1 MPSRALQVGHSERE
15 LRSLR
20 SECKIQRELDHPN
33 IVKMI
38 DAFETDNEVSV
49 ISDYKVWSKKQ
60 INQVISVAEYVP
72 GELFRLFD
80 QYRQEVG
87 GARRS

>member
-1 MPSRALQVGHSERE
+1 MPSRAFQVGHSERE

-49 ISDYKVWSKKQ
+49 ISDNV
-60 INQVISVAEYVP
+60 
-72 GELFRLFD
+72 
-80 QYRQEVG
+80 
-87 GARRS
+87 

>member
-1 MPSRALQVGHSERE
+1 MQVGHSERE

-38 DAFETDNEVSV
+38 DAFETDNEVDV
-49 ISDYKVWSKKQ
+49 IFNSWILFLIWSHQ
-60 INQVISVAEYVP
+60 
-72 GELFRLFD
+72 
-80 QYRQEVG
+80 QYLW
-87 GARRS
+87 

>member
-1 MPSRALQVGHSERE
+1 MGHSERE

-38 DAFETDNEVSV
+38 DAFETDNEVNIGGDTKSFF
-49 ISDYKVWSKKQ
+49 IDL
-60 INQVISVAEYVP
+60 QVISVAEFVP

-87 GARRS
+87 GARRSSSSPSSS

>member
-38 DAFETDNEVSV
+38 DAFETDNEVSG
-49 ISDYKVWSKKQ
+49 IKDNVWS
-60 INQVISVAEYVP
+60 
-72 GELFRLFD
+72 
-80 QYRQEVG
+80 
-87 GARRS
+87 

>member
-1 MPSRALQVGHSERE
+1 MGHSERE

-38 DAFETDNEVSV
+38 DAFETDNEVMLTKMLTTSNL
-49 ISDYKVWSKKQ
+49 IC
-60 INQVISVAEYVP
+60 
-72 GELFRLFD
+72 R
-80 QYRQEVG
+80 
-87 GARRS
+87 